1 MMWRWGNLGLAFV
14 TLLGLTGVV
23 LGITVALLDPPA
35 SDLIAMAAFLL
46 VSGGFTVGLGIAG
59 QHFGLPRSFRSLRA
73 KMTMVAV
80 LTALL
85 GLANVGFVA
94 LLMFLS
100 THDLALLAGFLTFA
114 LGMAFFV
121 ALAFSESTTRS
132 LRSLVQAAKR
142 MSEGRLDTRVV
153 VLVNDEVGELAAA
166 FNSMAQRLE
175 TSFAKQRELEQ
186 ARKDL
191 VTAVSH
197 DLRTPLA
204 SIRVMVES
212 MNDGV
217 VSDPETMR
225 RYLRT
230 TQSEVERLGQLVD
243 DFFELSQMDA
253 GQLQL
258 HVEEASLGE
267 VIAGTLDGM
276 APQAAAGRLRLQG
289 SIDSTLPP
297 VIMDPRRVQRV
308 LYNLVQNAIRHT
320 PPDGTIWIRTSEAG
334 NEVKVEVSDTG
345 EGIPEQDIPLLFER
359 TYRPDRSRSRRSGGA
374 GLGLSIAKGIVE
386 AHGGRIWVESKVG
399 RGSAFYFTL
408 PTGGS
413 ATRKVG

>member
-1 MMWRWGNLGLAFV
+1 MRRWRDLGLGLV

-23 LGITVALLDPPA
+23 LGITVALLDPPD

-46 VSGGFTVGLGIAG
+46 VSGGVTVGLGVTG
-59 QHFGLPRSFRSLRA
+59 QHFGLSRSFRSLRA
-73 KMTMVAV
+73 KMAMVAV

-85 GLANVGFVA
+85 SLANVGFVA

-100 THDLALLAGFLTFA
+100 THDLALLAALLTFA
-114 LGMAFFV
+114 LGMASFV

-132 LRSLVQAAKR
+132 LRSLVEAAKR
-142 MSEGRLDTRVV
+142 MSEGRLDTRVA
-153 VLVNDEVGELAAA
+153 VLDRGEAGELSAA
-166 FNSMAQRLE
+166 FNSMAQQLE
-175 TSFAKQRELEQ
+175 ASFAKQRELEQ

-191 VTAVSH
+191 MTAVSH

-204 SIRVMVES
+204 SIRAMVES

-230 TQSEVERLGQLVD
+230 TQVEVERLGQLVD
-243 DFFELSQMDA
+243 DLFELSHMDA

-258 HVEEASLGE
+258 HVEEASLDE
-267 VIAGTLDGM
+267 VIAEMLDGM
-276 APQAAAGRLRLQG
+276 APQAAARRLKLQG

-297 VIMDPRRVQRV
+297 VVMDPRRVQRV

-320 PPDGTIWIRTSEAG
+320 PPDGTIVIRAADIG
-334 NEVKVEVSDTG
+334 KEVMVSVADTG
-345 EGIPEQDIPLLFER
+345 EGIPPEELPKLFER
-359 TYRPDRSRSRRSGGA
+359 FHRADKARSRSNGGS

-386 AHGGRIWVESKVG
+386 AHGGRIWAESTPG
-399 RGSAFYFTL
+399 AGATFTFTL
-408 PTGGS
+408 PK
-413 ATRKVG
+413 AEAALL